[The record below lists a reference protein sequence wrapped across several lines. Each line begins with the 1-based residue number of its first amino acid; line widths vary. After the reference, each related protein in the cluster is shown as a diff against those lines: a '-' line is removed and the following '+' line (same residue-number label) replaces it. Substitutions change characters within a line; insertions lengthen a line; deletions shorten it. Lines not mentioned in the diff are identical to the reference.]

1 MAFRLK
7 NYMPRSL
14 FGRAALILVVPVV
27 TVQLVVS
34 VVFIQRHFDGVT
46 RQLSR
51 GVMLETQLLIGA
63 VAASTSLQEAQARA
77 ADMAAALSVE
87 LTLPASAMPEGGD
100 RRSFLDLSGREVGTV
115 LHEGLPDLQSVDLQS
130 NPREVQLWLTTPYGP
145 MQVTLGR
152 ARLTASNPHQ
162 LLVVT
167 ALASILMTGVAYIFL
182 RNQLSPITR
191 LATAAEAFGRGQNL
205 PYKPRGALEV
215 RAAGSAFLD
224 MRARI
229 ERQIEQRTLML
240 SGVSHDL
247 RSPLTRL
254 KLGLAFLPESADTAD
269 LKRDVV
275 DMERL
280 VDEFLAFVRG
290 DATEET
296 VEADPAALV
305 AEVIEKARR
314 GGLKVTLGPCSGAG
328 RLRLRPQAILRA
340 LDNLVGNAV
349 RHGTRA
355 EVSFALT
362 EKSLRLTVEDDGPG
376 IPKEKRDEALLP
388 FTRLDAARDPN
399 QGGGVGLGLSIAAD
413 IARSH
418 GGTLRLANSDALGG
432 LRADIVLGAE
442 ARQGGGKPKR
452 LRMRNQRPRPPA
464 PHRPDPDRS
473 A

>member
-1 MAFRLK
+1 MTFRLK
-7 NYMPRSL
+7 DYMPRSL

-51 GVMLETQLLIGA
+51 GVMLETQVLLRA
-63 VAASTSLQEAQARA
+63 VEAAATLEEAQGRA
-77 ADMAAALSVE
+77 AAMAADLSMRVS
-87 LTLPASAMPEGGD
+87 LPAALPVGGD
-100 RRSFLDLSGREVGTV
+100 RRSLWDLSGRAVGTV
-115 LHEGLPDLQSVDLQS
+115 LHDGLVQVLAVDLQTDG
-130 NPREVQLWLTTPYGP
+130 RAVQVWLTTRFGP
-145 MQVTLGR
+145 MRVVVNR
-152 ARLTASNPHQ
+152 SRLTASNPHQ

-167 ALASILMTGVAYIFL
+167 ALASILMTAVAYVFL

-191 LATAAEAFGRGQNL
+191 LAAVAGAFGRGQSL
-205 PYKPRGALEV
+205 PYRPRGALEV

-229 ERQIEQRTLML
+229 ERQTQSRTLML

-254 KLGLAFLPESADTAD
+254 KLGLSLLPQDGDTAA
-269 LKRDVV
+269 LQRDVV

-296 VEADPAALV
+296 VEANPADLV
-305 AEVIEKARR
+305 AEVVEKARR
-314 GGLKVTLGPCSGAG
+314 GGLAVVLGPCSGEG
-328 RLRLRPQAILRA
+328 TVRVRPQAIMRA

-349 RHGTRA
+349 RYGSRA

-362 EKSLRLTVEDDGPG
+362 ERSLRLTVEDDGPG
-376 IPKEKRDEALLP
+376 IAKDRREEAVLP
-388 FTRLDAARDPN
+388 FTRLDEARDPN

-418 GGTLRLANSDALGG
+418 GGTLRLGISEALGG
-432 LRADIVLGAE
+432 LRADLVLG
-442 ARQGGGKPKR
+442 RQGSVLG
-452 LRMRNQRPRPPA
+452 
-464 PHRPDPDRS
+464 
-473 A
+473 

>member
-7 NYMPRSL
+7 DYMPRSL

-51 GVMLETQLLIGA
+51 GVMLETQVVLRA
-63 VAASTSLQEAQARA
+63 VEAAGSLEEAQARA
-77 ADMAAALSVE
+77 ALMAQDLSMR
-87 LTLPASAMPEGGD
+87 LTLPADGLPEGGD
-100 RRSFLDLSGREVGTV
+100 RRAVWDLSGREVGTV
-115 LHEGLPDLQSVDLQS
+115 LHEGLAQLRLVDLQS
-130 NPREVQLWLTTPYGP
+130 NAREVRLWLVTRYGP
-145 MQVTLGR
+145 MQVVVSR
-152 ARLTASNPHQ
+152 SRLTASNPHQ

-167 ALASILMTGVAYIFL
+167 ALAGVLMTAVAYVFL

-191 LATAAEAFGRGQNL
+191 LAAAAEAFGRGQML
-205 PYKPRGALEV
+205 PYRPRGALEV

-229 ERQIEQRTLML
+229 ERQTQSRTLLL

-247 RSPLTRL
+247 RAPLTRL
-254 KLGLAFLPESADTAD
+254 KLELAFLPEDADTAA
-269 LKRDVV
+269 LQRDVS

-296 VEADPAALV
+296 EEADPAALV
-305 AEVIEKARR
+305 AEVVVRAQR
-314 GGLKVTLGPCSGAG
+314 GGLAVTQGVCSGAG
-328 RLRLRPQAILRA
+328 RVRMRPQAIARA

-349 RHGTRA
+349 RYGTRA

-362 EKSLRLTVEDDGPG
+362 DRALRLSVEDDGPG
-376 IPKEKRDEALLP
+376 IPKDRREEAMLP
-388 FTRLDAARDPN
+388 FTRLDAARNPN

-418 GGTLRLANSDALGG
+418 GGTLRLGESEALGG
-432 LRADIVLGAE
+432 LRADLVLG
-442 ARQGGGKPKR
+442 R
-452 LRMRNQRPRPPA
+452 
-464 PHRPDPDRS
+464 
-473 A
+473 